1 MICYWKS
8 IYKEL
13 QKVKGSDVTVWN
25 ITVQSIIIVGN
36 HFSLLLT
43 GEAKT
48 VNVQA
53 VNRSGIWRAKPSTTT
68 VSHAIFNHKN
78 LLKFRKGLHLNL
90 ALIDALKT
98 KYFLK
103 HWY

>member
-1 MICYWKS
+1 M
-8 IYKEL
+8 
-13 QKVKGSDVTVWN
+13 TVWN
-25 ITVQSIIIVGN
+25 ITVQAHQSIVIVGN

-43 GEAKT
+43 GEAET

-53 VNRSGIWRAKPSTTT
+53 VNRSGIRQAKPSTIK
-68 VSHAIFNHKN
+68 VSHAISNQKN

-90 ALIDALKT
+90 ALIDAMKT

-103 HWY
+103 H